1 MVYMYIYICT
11 QFMCN
16 FYSFSNDTQR
26 ADSSSKYFP
35 VTPGDKVQLLLN
47 SKRVGIGTIRTAN
60 QLYGR
65 HIPANF
71 VPISVD
77 KIDANICPI
86 YMSSVDEPF
95 LYVGQLTAWPINQ
108 LSTLSAHVN

>member
-1 MVYMYIYICT
+1 M
-11 QFMCN
+11 MCY
-16 FYSFSNDTQR
+16 FYSFSDIYT
-26 ADSSSKYFP
+26 ADYTSKYFL
-35 VTPGDKVQLLLN
+35 VMPGDKVQLLLN

-95 LYVGQLTAWPINQ
+95 LYVGQLTAWPIGQ
-108 LSTLSAHVN
+108 LATLSADIIS

>member
-1 MVYMYIYICT
+1 M
-11 QFMCN
+11 
-16 FYSFSNDTQR
+16 
-26 ADSSSKYFP
+26 YFP
-35 VTPGDKVQLLLN
+35 VTPDDKVQLLLN
-47 SKRVGIGTIRTAN
+47 NKRVGIGTIRAAN

-86 YMSSVDEPF
+86 YTSSFDEPF
-95 LYVGQLTAWPINQ
+95 LYVGQFTAWPIEQ
-108 LSTLSAHVN
+108 LATLPPDIN

>member
-1 MVYMYIYICT
+1 MHSCIYCC
-11 QFMCN
+11 FSDPSAAD
-16 FYSFSNDTQR
+16 YSKALSYSNY
-26 ADSSSKYFP
+26 SP

-47 SKRVGIGTIRTAN
+47 SKRVGIGTVRTTN
-60 QLYGR
+60 QLYGH

-77 KIDANICPI
+77 TIDTNICPI

-95 LYVGQLTAWPINQ
+95 LYVGQMTAWPIEQ
-108 LSTLSAHVN
+108 LAALSVDANPHLQ

>member
-1 MVYMYIYICT
+1 MYIIY
-11 QFMCN
+11 
-16 FYSFSNDTQR
+16 FYSFSFSNDKQR
-26 ADSSSKYFP
+26 ADSSSKCFP

-60 QLYGR
+60 QLYEC

-86 YMSSVDEPF
+86 YMSLVDEPF
-95 LYVGQLTAWPINQ
+95 LYVDQLTAWPIYQ
-108 LSTLSAHVN
+108 LTTLSAHVN